1 MNNYVELLEKQLIKQ
16 ILILVVISIL
26 FLLLSIIAFK
36 ILGIKKG
43 SIVLILGL
51 VIVSCIFIFC
61 VFPYQKDISNA
72 DFISYEGTFY
82 VEDAYSINGYEY
94 ILIKIGDSPTSK
106 KYKVLC
112 DISLINIQTE
122 YTGKLTWGNNSQT
135 LLFVNFIE

>member
-16 ILILVVISIL
+16 ILILVVISML

-61 VFPYQKDISNA
+61 VFPYQKDISNT

-82 VEDAYSINGYEY
+82 VEDAYSVNGIEY
-94 ILIKIGDSPTSK
+94 ILIKICK
-106 KYKVLC
+106 KQ
-112 DISLINIQTE
+112 S
-122 YTGKLTWGNNSQT
+122 
-135 LLFVNFIE
+135 